1 MENPPYRCVTC
12 LIGLN
17 KVWKEKPA
25 TLLKCDDCS
34 KEKIQFADEY
44 FEYPPLIIMLDL
56 LLLREKAFR
65 KGDFNFRSSKVY
77 SHLKLI
83 K

>member
-12 LIGLN
+12 LIGLDRVL
-17 KVWKEKPA
+17 KQKPA

-65 KGDFNFRSSKVY
+65 EREVLFFFVFF
-77 SHLKLI
+77 HLKVVRI
-83 K
+83 